1 MAEWPSQRRSEYKDS
16 EEMEFDII
24 DLSLPSVQQQKR
36 YIHGWQEIQGCH
48 MVRSRC
54 YAYSLRL
61 IHFMCIDSG
70 GGVGGLTL
78 AVALSKYPDIEVEV
92 FEAARQ
98 FTEVG
103 AGVGIW
109 PRAFKVQNF
118 SQKLV
123 VHSLMVRRSCGSWA
137 RVSSMRL

>member
-1 MAEWPSQRRSEYKDS
+1 MVYRRLTS
-16 EEMEFDII
+16 FA
-24 DLSLPSVQQQKR
+24 R
-36 YIHGWQEIQGCH
+36 
-48 MVRSRC
+48 
-54 YAYSLRL
+54 
-61 IHFMCIDSG
+61 IDSG

-78 AVALSKYPDIEVEV
+78 AVTLSKYPDIEVEV

-118 SQKLV
+118 SPNW
-123 VHSLMVRRSCGSWA
+123 SIA
-137 RVSSMRL
+137 F

>member
-1 MAEWPSQRRSEYKDS
+1 
-16 EEMEFDII
+16 
-24 DLSLPSVQQQKR
+24 
-36 YIHGWQEIQGCH
+36 
-48 MVRSRC
+48 MVWSRC
-54 YAYSLRL
+54 YLLTVHRRL
-61 IHFMCIDSG
+61 TGFVRIGSG

-109 PRAFKVQNF
+109 PRAFKVQTF
-118 SQKLV
+118 SRNW
-123 VHSLMVRRSCGSWA
+123 SIAS
-137 RVSSMRL
+137 